1 MSGVC
6 DSTSPVKANVM
17 LVGLLIVV
25 VVVVAVVEVIATTVT
40 DDVAPEVVAVA
51 QPVVMQA
58 NTKINR
64 PRFTQPI
71 YCSAITAVCACY
83 RGLLAMNST
92 MMLASSSPLFSC
104 KK

>member
-1 MSGVC
+1 M
-6 DSTSPVKANVM
+6 SPVKAKVR
-17 LVGLLIVV
+17 VV
-25 VVVVAVVEVIATTVT
+25 DGAAVVAVIETTVT
-40 DDVAPEVVAVA
+40 DDVVSEIVEV

-58 NTKINR
+58 NTNINR
-64 PRFTQPI
+64 LRFTQPI
-71 YCSAITAVCACY
+71 YCGLITAECACY

>member
-1 MSGVC
+1 VC
-6 DSTSPVKANVM
+6 ESMSPVKAKVRA
-17 LVGLLIVV
+17 VGGA
-25 VVVVAVVEVIATTVT
+25 AVVGVIETIVT
-40 DDVAPEVVAVA
+40 DDVVPEVVEV

-58 NTKINR
+58 NTNINR
-64 PRFTQPI
+64 LRFTQPI
-71 YCSAITAVCACY
+71 YCGMITAVCACY

>member
-6 DSTSPVKANVM
+6 VSTSPVKANVM

-58 NTKINR
+58 NAN
-64 PRFTQPI
+64 
-71 YCSAITAVCACY
+71 V
-83 RGLLAMNST
+83 N
-92 MMLASSSPLFSC
+92 
-104 KK
+104 

>member
-1 MSGVC
+1 
-6 DSTSPVKANVM
+6 M
-17 LVGLLIVV
+17 LVGLLD
-25 VVVVAVVEVIATTVT
+25 VAVVGI
-40 DDVAPEVVAVA
+40 DDVVPEVVAV

-58 NTKINR
+58 STKINR

-71 YCSAITAVCACY
+71 YCGLITAVRACY

-104 KK
+104 KKCPASLIVTCG

>member
-1 MSGVC
+1 
-6 DSTSPVKANVM
+6 M
-17 LVGLLIVV
+17 LVGLLIVVVV

-40 DDVAPEVVAVA
+40 DDGAPEVVEV

-64 PRFTQPI
+64 PRFTQSI

>member
-6 DSTSPVKANVM
+6 DSTSPVKANVITCGSAT
-17 LVGLLIVV
+17 LDAVV
-25 VVVVAVVEVIATTVT
+25 KGSVVVATEVVEV
-40 DDVAPEVVAVA
+40 

-58 NTKINR
+58 NTNINR
-64 PRFTQPI
+64 LRFTQPI
-71 YCSAITAVCACY
+71 YCGMITAVCACY

>member
-1 MSGVC
+1 
-6 DSTSPVKANVM
+6 M

-58 NTKINR
+58 NAN
-64 PRFTQPI
+64 
-71 YCSAITAVCACY
+71 V
-83 RGLLAMNST
+83 N
-92 MMLASSSPLFSC
+92 
-104 KK
+104 

>member
-6 DSTSPVKANVM
+6 DSTSPVKAKVIAS
-17 LVGLLIVV
+17 VGITDVV
-25 VVVVAVVEVIATTVT
+25 VDADATAPEVTVA